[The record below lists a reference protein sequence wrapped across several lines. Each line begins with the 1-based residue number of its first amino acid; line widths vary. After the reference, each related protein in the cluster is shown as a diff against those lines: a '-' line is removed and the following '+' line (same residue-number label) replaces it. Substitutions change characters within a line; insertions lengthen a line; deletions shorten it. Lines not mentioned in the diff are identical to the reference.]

1 MKRFFITLTICL
13 VSVFNVSAQ
22 EESEMPYSLA
32 YNIAGAI
39 SEGNMEDAVK
49 LLKIAIELYKDVP
62 CMRILGELY
71 LEGDGVEKDRNIAV
85 ALLKMAAE
93 KGDKEAKDVLKELN
107 VTAESKQPASNEN
120 MVFDRVEQSPAFI
133 GNLDQ
138 WLASNLKYPP
148 SAAEMEIQGRVICEF
163 IVEKDGS
170 ISNVKVVKSVDDDL
184 DKEALRLINAM
195 PKWRPGKQNG
205 QSVRCYFTMPVTFR
219 LQ

>member
-22 EESEMPYSLA
+22 DDLRSLR
-32 YNIAGAI
+32 YNVAMAF
-39 SEGNMEDAVK
+39 SRDDMEDAVAG
-49 LLKIAIELYKDVP
+49 LKILVSFGDEAS
-62 CMRILGELY
+62 MRILGELY
-71 LEGDGVEKDRNIAV
+71 LEGTGVEKDYNTGV
-85 ALLKMAAE
+85 ALLKKAAE
-93 KGDKEAKDVLKELN
+93 KGDKGAKDILKKLN
-107 VTAESKQPASNEN
+107 VSAKSEEPTSKEE

-205 QSVRCYFTMPVTFR
+205 KTVRCYFTMPVTFR